1 MIPTT
6 MLAAVYQ
13 PGNDNLVFN
22 KHYPIRELEDNEVLL
37 KVLAAGVC
45 HTDVTLLSGVALDT
59 RKYILGHET
68 CGVPVK
74 LGSKVDKEAA
84 RLGQSYSILGVGCIH
99 GVIGG
104 PPASGQFL
112 GLGKD
117 GSFAEYIIAP
127 ADQLVPVPDG
137 VRPEVAAIASDAG
150 ITAYH
155 AVQNAA
161 NVKPGDKVLIFGAG
175 GVGHLA
181 VQYAKHFGATVYVCD
196 FKPAARKLALEL
208 GATEAF
214 DLIELTN
221 RTADGF
227 TVDTTIDFIANDQT
241 FNLAMAALKGN
252 DVNFPNSPSL
262 VLVGFSAEKLAF
274 STLELL
280 FSGVQIRTS
289 TYGPRSALVAALD
302 LFATGAVRAHV
313 HSEPLE
319 NVNKVIDEIRSFEV
333 VGRKVVIPKH

>member
-6 MLAAVYQ
+6 MFAAVYQ
-13 PGNDNLVFN
+13 PGNDNLVIN

-37 KVLAAGVC
+37 KVLAAGVVC
-45 HTDVTLLSGVALDT
+45 HTDVTLLSGVLLDNRT
-59 RKYILGHET
+59 YILGHET

-74 LGSKVDKEAA
+74 LGSKVGKEAA
-84 RLGQSYSILGVGCIH
+84 RLGQPYSILGVGSVPTSPVSL
-99 GVIGG
+99 GV
-104 PPASGQFL
+104 
-112 GLGKD
+112 GKD
-117 GSFAEYIIAP
+117 GSFAEYVIAS

-150 ITAYH
+150 MTAYH

-161 NVKPGDKVLIFGAG
+161 NVKRGNKVLIFGAG

-181 VQYAKHFGATVYVCD
+181 LQYAKHFGATVYVCD

-221 RTADGF
+221 RTAAGF
-227 TVDTTIDFIANDQT
+227 AVDTTIDFVANDQT
-241 FNLAMAALKGN
+241 FNLAIAALKGSIN
-252 DVNFPNSPSL
+252 TFPPNKTL
-262 VLVGFSAEKLAF
+262 VMVGFSAEKLAF
-274 STLELL
+274 STVELIS
-280 FSGVQIRTS
+280 FGIQIRSS

-319 NVNKVIDEIRSFEV
+319 NINKVIDELRSFEI
-333 VGRKVVIPKH
+333 VGRKVVVPKV

>member
-6 MLAAVYQ
+6 MFAAVYQ
-13 PGNDNLVFN
+13 PGNDNLVIN
-22 KHYPIRELEDNEVLL
+22 KHYPIRELEDYEVLL

-45 HTDVTLLSGVALDT
+45 HTDVTLLSGVFLDDRT
-59 RKYILGHET
+59 YILGHET

-74 LGSKVDKEAA
+74 LGSKVGREAA
-84 RLGQSYSILGVGCIH
+84 RLGQLYSVLGLGSVPISVSLGV
-99 GVIGG
+99 
-104 PPASGQFL
+104 
-112 GLGKD
+112 GKD

-150 ITAYH
+150 MTAYH

-161 NVKPGDKVLIFGAG
+161 NVKRGDKVLIFGAG

-181 VQYAKHFGATVYVCD
+181 LQYAKHFGATVYVCD

-208 GATEAF
+208 GAIEAF

-221 RTADGF
+221 RTAAG
-227 TVDTTIDFIANDQT
+227 VAVYTTIDFVANDQT
-241 FNLAMAALKGN
+241 FNLAIAALKGSN
-252 DVNFPNSPSL
+252 TTFPPNQTL
-262 VLVGFSAEKLAF
+262 VMVGFSADKLAF
-274 STLELL
+274 STSELIS
-280 FSGVQIRTS
+280 FGIQIRTS

-302 LFATGAVRAHV
+302 LFATGAIRAHV

-319 NVNKVIDEIRSFEV
+319 NTNKVIDELRSFEI
-333 VGRKVVIPKH
+333 VGRKVVVPKV